1 MMLQLSEEGLSRSR
15 AERKARRQERR
26 EKRKERGGSKF
37 FKGVKKVSLVG
48 PRNAFL
54 GLIRLNVHNFAGRLL
69 ANIKAGKENEIRAK
83 WEKLGGNYDKLKPVI
98 EKGAQKKP
106 LLDEGL
112 SLEPTTTTAA
122 SLTATASAVLVAL
135 REFLKKASVAYD
147 QGKDVLGVIKDAT
160 GKKPE
165 KIADPTDDQYK
176 QYYQPEALTT
186 SNTLLYVGVGGLVL
200 FLLMNRKK

>member
-15 AERKARRQERR
+15 AERKERRKERR
-26 EKRKERGGSKF
+26 EKRKEKGGGKF
-37 FKGVKKVSLVG
+37 FKGVKKVALSG

-54 GLIRLNVHNFAGRLL
+54 GLIRLNVHNFAGRLM
-69 ANIKAGKENEIRAK
+69 ANIKAGKEGQIKAK
-83 WEKLGGNYDKLKPVI
+83 WEKLGGKWDKLKPVI

-106 LLDEGL
+106 LLDEGF
-112 SLEPTTTTAA
+112 STEPVTTTA

-135 REFLKKASVAYD
+135 REFLKKAQGAVDA
-147 QGKDVLGVIKDAT
+147 GKDVAGIIKEYT

-165 KIADPTDDQYK
+165 EIADPTDDKYK
-176 QYYQPEALTT
+176 EYYQPEALTT